1 VRWKNVDAQ
10 MDAELVEA
18 KVQPLQ
24 AVAEKA
30 AQRNVSV
37 LTR

>member
-1 VRWKNVDAQ
+1 VHWKIVDAQ
-10 MDAELVEA
+10 TDTELVEG

-24 AVAEKA
+24 AVAEKP